1 MTNTTQ
7 TNGSAPRRHAR
18 VAALTLAMVAMPAIF
33 AAPLAQGQ
41 TYQGQTYT
49 VIHSFSGAGGD
60 GAAPMA
66 GLLLSPT
73 GNLFGTTIAGGA
85 DDFGAVFR
93 LDTSNIL
100 TVVHSLN
107 GVPEGAY
114 PVAGLIRDS
123 AGNFYGTAKL
133 EGGGCDCGTVFKLS
147 KGTLTVLHT
156 FSGPDG
162 IFPSSS
168 LLRDSAGNLYG
179 TTFEG
184 GAFNHGTLFKLDT
197 TGTFTLLHSF
207 GAGKDGKRPYAGLVQ
222 DGSGNAYA
230 TTYYGGTSGQGTIYK
245 LNLATGK
252 YATLYSFPGPPGGAS
267 PTAGLIR
274 DSADNLYGA
283 TYIGGDN
290 NNGTIFKFDRRN
302 STAAVLYSFP
312 GPGGR
317 GPEGEYPY
325 GGLVRDSAGNLY
337 GTTVSGGTY
346 KDGTVFKLDTTGT
359 LTVLHHFGAFSGD
372 GTIPYAGL
380 VLDSA
385 GNLFGTTMQGGAYG
399 EGTIFKLT
407 P

>member
-1 MTNTTQ
+1 MTDTGQN
-7 TNGSAPRRHAR
+7 NCSVRGLAR
-18 VAALTLAMVAMPAIF
+18 TALALALLLLLATF
-33 AAPLAQGQ
+33 ATRSAQGQ
-41 TYQGQTYT
+41 TYAI
-49 VIHSFSGAGGD
+49 IHSFGGINRKD
-60 GAAPMA
+60 GASPIA
-66 GLLLSPT
+66 GLLLGPT
-73 GNLFGTTIAGGA
+73 GNLFGTTSAGG
-85 DDFGAVFR
+85 DDTACDCGTVYE
-93 LDTSNIL
+93 LNTSGEL
-100 TVVHSLN
+100 TLLHN
-107 GVPEGAY
+107 FNRPEGTN

-133 EGGGCDCGTVFKLS
+133 EGGDCDCGTVFKLS

-197 TGTFTLLHSF
+197 SGTLTVLHSF
-207 GAGKDGKRPYAGLVQ
+207 GEGTKDGKTSYAGLVQ
-222 DGSGNAYA
+222 DGSGNAYG
-230 TTYYGGTSGQGTIYK
+230 TTYYGGTSRRGTIFK
-245 LNLATGK
+245 LNLTTGK
-252 YATLYSFPGPPGGAS
+252 YATLYSFPGSPGGAS

-274 DSADNLYGA
+274 DSAGNLYG
-283 TYIGGDN
+283 TSYLGGDSG
-290 NNGTIFKFDRRN
+290 NGTIFKFDKRN
-302 STAAVLYSFP
+302 STATVLYSFP

-325 GGLVRDSAGNLY
+325 GGLVLDSAGNLY

-359 LTVLHHFGAFSGD
+359 LTVPHHFGAFSGD

-399 EGTIFKLT
+399 WGTIFKLT